1 MAGESIGYRAWL
13 KRRIED
19 GSDLTRV
26 RAQIETWKAA
36 PPKGTPVQFLD
47 GMLAELDKGA
57 GRKPRLQPHTPAP
70 DMGGFE

>member
-1 MAGESIGYRAWL
+1 MAGESNGYREWL
-13 KRRIED
+13 RRRLDD
-19 GSDLTRV
+19 GSDLIRV

-36 PPKGTPVQFLD
+36 PPKGTTVQFLD

-57 GRKPRLQPHTPAP
+57 GRKPRLQPHTPEP